1 MQAIQ
6 MLKCSSKRFVQ
17 FASCWSKRCSPRSQK
32 TSESALL
39 AFSDAFRCDSQNF
52 ALPAGRDG
60 PSLRALLLLAARK
73 SQAML
78 HVLICFI
85 SQHFRGAAA
94 QRKLELRRSAFCARL
109 LRRYSCSNILVAAHV
124 KAGTTFCGN
133 QSFTLCFCCL
143 TTLAGSFHFIISR
156 DTELATI

>member
-17 FASCWSKRCSPRSQK
+17 FAPCWSKRCSPRSQK

-39 AFSDAFRCDSQNF
+39 AFSDAFRCDFQMFRPQRAQLRSG
-52 ALPAGRDG
+52 PAGRDG

-85 SQHFRGAAA
+85 SQHFRGTAA
-94 QRKLELRRSAFCARL
+94 QRKLELRRFAFCARV

-143 TTLAGSFHFIISR
+143 R
-156 DTELATI
+156 W

>member
-17 FASCWSKRCSPRSQK
+17 FASCWSKQCSPRSEK

-39 AFSDAFRCDSQNF
+39 AFSDAFRCDFQMFRRAAAQLRSG
-52 ALPAGRDG
+52 PAGRDG

-73 SQAML
+73 SQAIL
-78 HVLICFI
+78 QVIIDFI
-85 SQHFRGAAA
+85 SNHFRGAAA
-94 QRKLELRRSAFCARL
+94 QRKLELLRSAFCARL
-109 LRRYSCSNILVAAHV
+109 LRRYSRSDILDAAHI
-124 KAGTTFCGN
+124 KADTTFCGN

-143 TTLAGSFHFIISR
+143 R
-156 DTELATI
+156 W

>member
-1 MQAIQ
+1 
-6 MLKCSSKRFVQ
+6 MLFETSCSF
-17 FASCWSKRCSPRSQK
+17 F
-32 TSESALL
+32 ALL
-39 AFSDAFRCDSQNF
+39 VKTVSRQETKNIRFCISMLLLTPSGVILRCELRSG
-52 ALPAGRDG
+52 PAGRDG

-94 QRKLELRRSAFCARL
+94 QRKLELLRSAFCARL
-109 LRRYSCSNILVAAHV
+109 LRRYSRSNILVAAHV

-143 TTLAGSFHFIISR
+143 R
-156 DTELATI
+156 W

>member
-1 MQAIQ
+1 MYLAASLQAIQ
-6 MLKCSSKRFVQ
+6 MLQCSSKRFAE
-17 FASCWSKRCSPRSQK
+17 FAPCSSKRYPPRSLK
-32 TSESALL
+32 TSESAFL
-39 AFSDAFRCDSQNF
+39 AFSDAFRCDFQMF
-52 ALPAGRDG
+52 RAPRRDG

-94 QRKLELRRSAFCARL
+94 QHKLELRRSAFCARL
-109 LRRYSCSNILVAAHV
+109 LRRYSSSNILVAVHV
-124 KAGTTFCGN
+124 KADTEFCEN

-143 TTLAGSFHFIISR
+143 R
-156 DTELATI
+156 W

>member
-1 MQAIQ
+1 MEN
-6 MLKCSSKRFVQ
+6 LRFVGRKGVLQ
-17 FASCWSKRCSPRSQK
+17 EPENIRICISR
-32 TSESALL
+32 L
-39 AFSDAFRCDSQNF
+39 SDAFWCDFQMFRRAGAQLRILGAQLRSG
-52 ALPAGRDG
+52 PAGRDG

-94 QRKLELRRSAFCARL
+94 QRKLELRRFTFCVRL

-124 KAGTTFCGN
+124 KAGTMFCGN
-133 QSFTLCFCCL
+133 QSFTLYLCCL
-143 TTLAGSFHFIISR
+143 R
-156 DTELATI
+156 W